1 MKSTLNSST
10 IVPRDMY
17 INRMA
22 DEQIMHVINNMARP
36 GYVLVSRQMGKT
48 NLLLH
53 TKDSMQDESHVFV
66 YIDFSTMSGYDEKEC
81 LNSIIDTAIETNL
94 DIFAEADQQINTL
107 RSSPSYSAIRMYN
120 RELRILLKYVKQIV
134 FIMDEIDA
142 LTRTPYSDRIFSIIR
157 GHYFAWTNF
166 PELKKATY
174 ILSGVIEPKDIIKD
188 PNISPFNIG
197 EKIYLSDFT
206 KSEFLQLVSKSDYLS
221 TCDSS
226 IVDRLYYWT
235 KGQPRMSW
243 DLCGAA
249 EDVKVQSTKDVDH
262 IVEKMYLTSFDR
274 APIDSIRDRVK
285 TDSTLRD
292 ALIQLSIDKG
302 DTLSQDVRNKL
313 YLAGVINFD
322 QSTPGF
328 KNPILA
334 QSLSY
339 KWLLS
344 IYDQE
349 LNYLTVAKN
358 SIYLEKDYKK
368 AISNLTRFFD
378 SASTDTTEI
387 DQANFLMGQACFR
400 SYRIELC
407 LKHLE
412 AIVERG
418 PQTQY
423 YYKGL
428 LLQAEAYAINNQYSE
443 AVNGFKKIIDDI
455 NAKDNDEY
463 YNAILGLVGLYIEQ
477 DDIRL
482 WNKSEEII
490 KANLPTIETD
500 MNNVHYITIMLYYLA
515 EIESQRGNK
524 SESVCYID
532 NALRLSQVNER
543 PWLLYVKILNLKGSA
558 KDDAAKELY
567 ESLQEIKN
575 RPEPEDFDNKIIGF
589 NLLYAARILSLL
601 MVQYPQFEVTKYLRQ
616 FFYDSKENAVIYIY
630 QLISQAK
637 DNLAMDYLNLLL
649 RLVDES
655 DWNFSQE
662 NVCQLAI
669 AQINTTNE
677 CIVARNYL
685 VNIESKKPLHE
696 IIATLLCSMI
706 RHYIQNRDISQARAY
721 LDIFQMIQSQI
732 DNISTA
738 IILQIQYY
746 DCITLYYQREYTTF
760 QKKATFLLNDLIKYK
775 SDETLLRGIRMQLKT
790 IDTYINNIQS
800 RLLNVQNN
808 KNTLSR
814 SMNYPSNINRN
825 DKIKVLIR
833 ATNTVSVAKFKQ
845 VQHELDM
852 GIYEFIEIVK
862 G

>member
-1 MKSTLNSST
+1 
-10 IVPRDMY
+10 MY

-22 DEQIMHVINNMARP
+22 DEQITHVINDMARP

-53 TKDSMQDESHVFV
+53 TKDTMQDATHVFV

-81 LNSIIDTAIETNL
+81 LNTIIDTAIETNL
-94 DIFAEADQQINTL
+94 DIFAEAEQQINNL
-107 RSSPSYSAIRMYN
+107 RSSSSYSAIRMYN
-120 RELRILLKYVKQIV
+120 RELRILLKYVEQIV

-206 KSEFLQLVSKSDYLS
+206 KSEFLQLVSKSEYLS

-243 DLCGAA
+243 DLCCAA
-249 EDVKVQSTKDVDH
+249 EDVNVQSVNDVDR

-285 TDSTLRD
+285 TDSILRD
-292 ALIQLSIDKG
+292 ALIQLAIDKG

-322 QSTPGF
+322 QSTQGF

-349 LNYLTVAKN
+349 LNYLNVATD

-368 AISNLTRFFD
+368 AISNLSQFLE
-378 SASTDTTEI
+378 SNPTDIAEI
-387 DQANFLMGQACFR
+387 DKAHFLMGQACFR
-400 SYRIELC
+400 SYRTELC
-407 LKHLE
+407 LKHLG

-418 PQTQY
+418 PQTPY

-428 LLQAEAYAINNQYSE
+428 LLQAEAYATNEQFTE
-443 AVNGFKKIIDDI
+443 AITGFKKIIKDI
-455 NAKDNDEY
+455 DAKDNDEY

-477 DDIRL
+477 NDTRL
-482 WNKSEEII
+482 WKESEDLI
-490 KANLPTIETD
+490 KEHLPIGEAN
-500 MNNVHYITIMLYYLA
+500 MNNVHFITIMLYYLA
-515 EIESQRGNK
+515 QIESQRGNRE
-524 SESVCYID
+524 ESVGYID
-532 NALRLSQVNER
+532 DALRLSQLNER
-543 PWLLYVKILNLKGSA
+543 PWLLYAKIQNLTGTN
-558 KDDAAKELY
+558 KDDAAKELF
-567 ESLQEIKN
+567 ESLQGIKN
-575 RPEPEDFDNKIIGF
+575 KPELEDFDNKIIGF

-601 MVQYPQFEVTKYLRQ
+601 MVQYPQFEVAKYLRQ

-637 DNLAMDYLNLLL
+637 DNIAMEFLCLLL
-649 RLVDES
+649 KLVDNN

-662 NVCQLAI
+662 NICQLAI
-669 AQINTTNE
+669 AQINTRNE
-677 CIVARNYL
+677 CSVARTYIA
-685 VNIESKKPLHE
+685 NIESGMSLHE
-696 IIATLLCSMI
+696 IVATLFCTI
-706 RHYIQNRDISQARAY
+706 INYYIKNRDFRQARACIN
-721 LDIFQMIQSQI
+721 IFQKVQPQI
-732 DNISTA
+732 DNISAANT
-738 IILQIQYY
+738 LQIRYY
-746 DCITLYYQREYTTF
+746 DCMVSYYHQEYLKF
-760 QKKATFLLNDLIKYK
+760 QDNAASLLNDLNKYK
-775 SDETLLRGIRMQLKT
+775 NDDSLLRSIRMQGST
-790 IDTYINNIQS
+790 IDKFINSIQS
-800 RLLNVQNN
+800 LLLKIQSN
-808 KNTLSR
+808 KNALSH

-825 DKIKVLIR
+825 EKIKVLNL
-833 ATNTVSVAKFKQ
+833 ATNTVFGAKFKQ
-845 VQHELDM
+845 VQNGLDL
-852 GIYEFIEIVK
+852 GIYKFIEIVK
-862 G
+862 D